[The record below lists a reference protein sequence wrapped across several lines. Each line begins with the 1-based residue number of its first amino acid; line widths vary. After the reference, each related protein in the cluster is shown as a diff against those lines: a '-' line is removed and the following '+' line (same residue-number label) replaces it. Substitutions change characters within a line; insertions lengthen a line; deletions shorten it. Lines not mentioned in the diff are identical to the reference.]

1 MNIAVFGR
9 LTLVGQSP
17 MKSLSS
23 VCPSVRPSVTNFSQD
38 RINSFFL
45 ILYVMIVEY
54 DI

>member
-9 LTLVGQSP
+9 LTLVG
-17 MKSLSS
+17 LS
-23 VCPSVRPSVTNFSQD
+23 VCPSVRPSVTNFSED

-45 ILYVMIVEY
+45 ILYVMVAEY